1 VDLNPGFAEAH
12 LNLGAALRSV
22 GKEKEAV
29 ESIEKALELKPQ
41 LAKGYF
47 TLKPLR
53 TAVRR

>member
-1 VDLNPGFAEAH
+1 
-12 LNLGAALRSV
+12 V